1 MGVNSVTRVSGPPRH
16 AGLSRIIRTPDE
28 ASREKLRGVVPNG
41 RESAEVL
48 QLFDD
53 SFDCLRASLRQVRVK
68 ARRTGARFGLQRH
81 TVAWRGGLNEVI
93 SDYEGQQRE
102 QDCRSK
108 YSRTLRPGADVA
120 LSAEGIRRH
129 NHLT

>member
-81 TVAWRGGLNEVI
+81 TGKAPVAATQA
-93 SDYEGQQRE
+93 S
-102 QDCRSK
+102 
-108 YSRTLRPGADVA
+108 YSAMAPNAKWPGEKLMVNLTLSSVP
-120 LSAEGIRRH
+120 AE
-129 NHLT
+129 